1 MYGQTRRNEKNFN
14 ATPRMRIV
22 DFEISVPNEKSHGT
36 VTVKENQ
43 QSQFQ
48 SAENQGRLR
57 CDKNIKAIDW

>member
-1 MYGQTRRNEKNFN
+1 MFN
-14 ATPRMRIV
+14 AFPRMRIV

-57 CDKNIKAIDW
+57 RDKNIKAIDW